1 MKTKVYTI
9 TYSSYDEFDNCLNSE
24 VRITNNR
31 IDAIKLYEEWRDK
44 AKSIALGEDDEYSI
58 GQVETSLSEQ
68 NISLSP
74 GLAIP
79 CKKYEVEREVGT
91 EYGYQAIVELIVT
104 EL

>member
-68 NISLSP
+68 S
-74 GLAIP
+74 
-79 CKKYEVEREVGT
+79 KKYEVEREVGT